1 MVFGILAII
10 LGGYI
15 ALMNWSAP
23 IQSQRQN
30 RNVSMVPFFG
40 GILLGVG
47 IYSLTGSILWAL
59 IAIPCDPETGLFLL
73 ALPWLFNELWQTS
86 RFNELATFYNNDQGR
101 EIFIRLYR
109 NRRATITQKY
119 NDTDRPQDSGV
130 MLCQQGLVGKWE
142 RINDVFCLSEFAGGR
157 KLELACNGENFQS
170 TESNVEADEEQSTL
184 MNDLN
189 FQLTK
194 NRFAKTK

>member
-23 IQSQRQN
+23 IQSKRQN
-30 RNVSMVPFFG
+30 RHVSMVPFFG
-40 GILLGVG
+40 AILLAVG

-59 IAIPCDPETGLFLL
+59 IAIPCDPGTGLFLL
-73 ALPWLFNELWQTS
+73 ALPRLFNELWQTS

-119 NDTDRPQDSGV
+119 NDSDRSQDSGV
-130 MLCQQGLVGKWE
+130 MLCQQGSVGKWE
-142 RINDVFCLSEFAGGR
+142 QINDVRRTYHLF
-157 KLELACNGENFQS
+157 
-170 TESNVEADEEQSTL
+170 ESLRS
-184 MNDLN
+184 
-189 FQLTK
+189 
-194 NRFAKTK
+194 